1 MGNSNKTQDK
11 KSYYILLNRFLKK
24 NQDKNYNNSIDSN
37 NTNYSFSIK
46 QFSNRF
52 FIEPNLV
59 SDNENISWITY
70 FRRKLLY
77 LYNKYNYIWAKNL
90 NSFLVK
96 NTFLNQYKY
105 NAILFFE
112 EYEILSLPKLSNFS
126 PVIHYYDKNQDL
138 NIFQEEENIID
149 KNSLDSESEY
159 ELKETDNISTNINRK
174 KGYKEI
180 INEIHNKNNIS
191 IPNNVLGSL
200 ASISLEEINS
210 FLIENDPTINY
221 KLSKAK
227 IKQYIEILIKHLSH
241 KDHPIN
247 IIINKFIQEF
257 NPIVLK
263 VISNCKN
270 ILNKNESLS
279 KCEDILYQ
287 LQEFMIILQVII
299 KLFYSQYI
307 SYDNFRDEKDEIVNL
322 VSFLIFNSGNIYK
335 NIYEIIEI
343 INLEKIQCFEKQIE
357 KFGEMNPEEM
367 GVKEK
372 FCLNEITKQ
381 YMNKYK
387 NIKTNF
393 INNVPDNKHL
403 LSNNI
408 INENNSI
415 NNIEEKKNNED
426 ILKNQDNHIYQKK
439 ENFNT
444 SNNTLDIKNF
454 TMPKSINNFLL
465 VKMNDCH
472 NEKNK
477 NKEKSDF
484 KVNTINTNLI
494 IDNEEENFKL
504 NKLNTTFEKVARN
517 NKFLLNFGRSY
528 SSKNIINENGIDIP
542 YYETIKTLKSII
554 KCKTPLEKM
563 IIISSLS
570 SFITDNIYKFW
581 KPMEEL
587 IHPSFLNIETDEL
600 VKILLYV
607 VYNSKMTKLFVHLDF
622 IKYFTIK
629 ETKSTMIGYY
639 YTLIEGALISILE
652 AKNKEEFKNK

>member
-1 MGNSNKTQDK
+1 
-11 KSYYILLNRFLKK
+11 
-24 NQDKNYNNSIDSN
+24 
-37 NTNYSFSIK
+37 
-46 QFSNRF
+46 
-52 FIEPNLV
+52 
-59 SDNENISWITY
+59 
-70 FRRKLLY
+70 
-77 LYNKYNYIWAKNL
+77 
-90 NSFLVK
+90 
-96 NTFLNQYKY
+96 
-105 NAILFFE
+105 
-112 EYEILSLPKLSNFS
+112 
-126 PVIHYYDKNQDL
+126 
-138 NIFQEEENIID
+138 
-149 KNSLDSESEY
+149 
-159 ELKETDNISTNINRK
+159 
-174 KGYKEI
+174 
-180 INEIHNKNNIS
+180 
-191 IPNNVLGSL
+191 
-200 ASISLEEINS
+200 
-210 FLIENDPTINY
+210 
-221 KLSKAK
+221 
-227 IKQYIEILIKHLSH
+227 
-241 KDHPIN
+241 
-247 IIINKFIQEF
+247 
-257 NPIVLK
+257 
-263 VISNCKN
+263 
-270 ILNKNESLS
+270 
-279 KCEDILYQ
+279 
-287 LQEFMIILQVII
+287 MIILQVII

-343 INLEKIQCFEKQIE
+343 INLEKIQCFEKQIK

-387 NIKTNF
+387 NIKTNL
-393 INNVPDNKHL
+393 INNVPDNKHI

-408 INENNSI
+408 INEINSI

-477 NKEKSDF
+477 NKEKNDF

-528 SSKNIINENGIDIP
+528 SSKNIINENEIDIP

-587 IHPSFLNIETDEL
+587 IHQSIF
-600 VKILLYV
+600 
-607 VYNSKMTKLFVHLDF
+607 F
-622 IKYFTIK
+622 KY
-629 ETKSTMIGYY
+629 
-639 YTLIEGALISILE
+639 
-652 AKNKEEFKNK
+652 